1 MDAAAELPVVANSP
15 RVLDADTFAN
25 KILMEGTRKTVERKV
40 TDAAREAAGRAEA
53 SYSNAAH
60 GALEYQ
66 RKVLEIAQANVD
78 ATFEYAHELT
88 EVRSIPELVELST
101 AHARKQFEAMTAQTN
116 ELAELAQ
123 KVTTEIAVKDWRQGE
138 TKESNKVA

>member
-1 MDAAAELPVVANSP
+1 MD
-15 RVLDADTFAN
+15 
-25 KILMEGTRKTVERKV
+25 GTRKTVERKV
-40 TDAAREAAGRAEA
+40 NDAAREASGRAEA

-78 ATFEYAHELT
+78 AAFEYAHELT

-101 AHARKQFEAMTAQTN
+101 AHARKQFEMMAEQTR
-116 ELAELAQ
+116 ELAAAAQ
-123 KVTTEIAVKDWRQGE
+123 KMASDTTRPLASGFG
-138 TKESNKVA
+138 KEFGQMS